1 MVMLKD
7 NHIWA
12 TGSITN
18 AVKSARSVAGFSVK
32 IEVECQSE
40 QDAYEAIDAG
50 ADIVMLD
57 NFTPDTLRLAASNVK
72 TKCQSTRNNV
82 LIEASGGITENT
94 AALYMLP
101 GIDII
106 SFGTMTQS
114 VPHVD
119 FSLKIAYETS
129 EPALSTNGVFS
140 MENLIRVDVL
150 PGVGD
155 TEMAEGEN
163 ELVIHL
169 GHTLDYV
176 AEAHKM
182 AKTSMDEHQQPE
194 IPETVGQYRI
204 LGHEMVS
211 SEMPYNID
219 DADTQSKLGELY
231 RLDKSGELK
240 HGHSMVIACSADIG
254 LDGDVLVDS
263 PLSASEQIVM
273 FINGGGFIISDTP
286 ELKWLY
292 LRISKELGRRVFVP
306 RYNAGFEHPFPRALY
321 DIHVAYLYLLD
332 CGFRPEQIIV
342 YGLSAGGN
350 LALSC
355 LLLLD
360 MLKEPTVAG
369 CILMSPYL
377 DLTMSSDSWNR
388 NKDKCVLPR
397 VPNTNAHSLPRLY
410 YGPTDMSD
418 VEFEKRLLYPLLSPL
433 FGNIKCLPRI
443 QVHVG
448 EHEVLLDE
456 AVEF

>member
-1 MVMLKD
+1 
-7 NHIWA
+7 
-12 TGSITN
+12 
-18 AVKSARSVAGFSVK
+18 
-32 IEVECQSE
+32 
-40 QDAYEAIDAG
+40 
-50 ADIVMLD
+50 
-57 NFTPDTLRLAASNVK
+57 
-72 TKCQSTRNNV
+72 
-82 LIEASGGITENT
+82 
-94 AALYMLP
+94 
-101 GIDII
+101 
-106 SFGTMTQS
+106 
-114 VPHVD
+114 
-119 FSLKIAYETS
+119 
-129 EPALSTNGVFS
+129 

-456 AVEF
+456 AVEFVKLVEQVNPLQNNGLTSVELLTYPEKNHYSLFRGKTQIDKVYPPMRRFCDTL